1 MSSSESGT
9 DADSTLEIP
18 GSLSD
23 TPGSPIDISEIL
35 GRRATHNLWTADSV
49 NNRRRAMG

>member
-9 DADSTLEIP
+9 VDSTLEMP

-23 TPGSPIDISEIL
+23 TPGSPTDISEIL
-35 GRRATHNLWTADSV
+35 GRRATHNLRKADSV
-49 NNRRRAMG
+49 NNRRREMG